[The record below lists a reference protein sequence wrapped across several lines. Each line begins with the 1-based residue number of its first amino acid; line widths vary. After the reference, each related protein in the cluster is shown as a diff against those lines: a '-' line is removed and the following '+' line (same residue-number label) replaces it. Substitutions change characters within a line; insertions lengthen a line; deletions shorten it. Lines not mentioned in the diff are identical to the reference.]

1 MFLLARA
8 PSGPRWQRR
17 SRAPFRRISLA
28 LSSRD
33 FENRFDFDRDVAR
46 QRRGSHGS
54 PRVPSRLAEYLDKK
68 IGGAVDDFGMLRESR
83 RGIDETG
90 DLDHALDPVEV
101 TVQRHGRLRNDIEA
115 GKPRRAPRILE
126 IDIRAHDTHIFKALS
141 AQGDLAR

>member
-1 MFLLARA
+1 MSLLARA

-46 QRRGSHGS
+46 QRRGSHGH
-54 PRVPSRLAEYLDKK
+54 PRVPSRLAEHLDKK

-90 DLDHALDPVEV
+90 YLDHALHPVEV
-101 TVQRHGRLRNDIEA
+101 AVQRHGPLRNDIEA
-115 GKPRRAPRILE
+115 GKPPRAPPLLQIT
-126 IDIRAHDTHIFKALS
+126 IPAHHTHHLS
-141 AQGDLAR
+141 